1 MKAPRLKRD
10 WVGLKVITRRDMQ
23 TSMIV
28 IPLGTECTVIRN
40 YGGLNLTTSKC
51 ESCGVRMRI
60 NKVPESYVDII
71 D

>member
-1 MKAPRLKRD
+1 MEAPRLKRD
-10 WVGLKVITRRDMQ
+10 WVGLKVITLRDMQ

-28 IPLGTECTVIRN
+28 IPLGTECIVTRN
-40 YGGLNLTTSKC
+40 YGGLGLTTSKC

-71 D
+71 G